1 MVGGGVV
8 GRRGWGGGV
17 LGGGRRGGGG
27 WTPQVLSAAIGDPIK
42 PHWPLLD
49 ARYSRQLSLF
59 NVY

>member
-1 MVGGGVV
+1 MMPA
-8 GRRGWGGGV
+8 
-17 LGGGRRGGGG
+17 LGGGG